1 MASKRIKCVIF
12 DCDGTLIDSERLC
25 LQAIVEVL
33 SSIGVEVNYD
43 DVKDQFQGVK
53 LEKIFGALVDDNSKL
68 ANDGL
73 AKLISHYR
81 LRCKELFAEQ
91 LTVID
96 GVYEVLDELKANN
109 IAVCIA
115 SNAPHEKMA
124 FTLPLAKLDQYFEGT
139 VFSALDANA
148 WKPDPKLLHYVMD
161 KMQVSS
167 EECLFIDDSLVGIQA
182 GVEANVTT
190 LYFSHAEPHKETTV
204 NSSYLHS
211 ITEMR
216 QVLTFIR

>member
-1 MASKRIKCVIF
+1 MASNRIKCVIF

-33 SSIGVEVNYD
+33 RNIGVEVNYD
-43 DVKDQFQGVK
+43 DVKDKFQGVK
-53 LEKIFGALVDDNSKL
+53 LEVIFGALVGDH
-68 ANDGL
+68 
-73 AKLISHYR
+73 AKLDNEGLTRLIRHYR
-81 LRCKELFAEQ
+81 LRCKELFTEQ

-96 GVYEVLDELKANN
+96 GVYDVLDELKANN

-124 FTLPLAKLDQYFEGT
+124 FTLPLTQLDRYFEGA

-161 KMQVSS
+161 KMQVSPD
-167 EECLFIDDSLVGIQA
+167 ECLFIDDSLVGIQA
-182 GVEANVTT
+182 GVDANVTT
-190 LYFSHAEPHKETTV
+190 LYFSHAEPHKETSIT
-204 NSSYLHS
+204 SSYLHH

-216 QVLTFIR
+216 QLLRFI